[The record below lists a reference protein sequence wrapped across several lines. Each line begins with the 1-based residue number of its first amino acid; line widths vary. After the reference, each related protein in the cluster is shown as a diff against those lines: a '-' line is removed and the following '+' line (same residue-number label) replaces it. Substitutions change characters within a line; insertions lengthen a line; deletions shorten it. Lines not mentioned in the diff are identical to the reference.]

1 MFIAILAINLPLGNV
16 CEARKDETM
25 ICMKLIIKFK
35 AIAYKYCISMRMT
48 LMCASV
54 LIYLLIGFEAI
65 LTPWVML

>member
-35 AIAYKYCISMRMT
+35 AIAYKYCISM
-48 LMCASV
+48 
-54 LIYLLIGFEAI
+54 
-65 LTPWVML
+65 